1 MEEWT
6 FNPNSDTQICVHI
19 TRGNRGTK
27 GLHLEKSPLL
37 VFLHYWGG
45 SSSTWHKLISW
56 DSPHCVSDDY
66 PTATFDLRG
75 WGKSTGP
82 VNDYEDSYSVIKMAE
97 DVIFSLRELSKDTKN
112 KELLKHGIIL
122 VGHSMG
128 AKVALAAQFA
138 TQDGWL
144 LPKIRGLILIA
155 PAPPSPV
162 NLPPEM
168 KAQQQVAYESE
179 ESVRET
185 VKYVLAK
192 PANLT
197 ESDFDMIVRDSLAGN
212 SAAKKAWPS
221 YAMKEDISGLVK
233 QAIQSAPWTVS
244 QWLPPTV
251 RVIVG
256 EEDVV
261 EPMDRVQS
269 EVVSF
274 LENQGIHVTTTVA
287 KGAKHLLP
295 LEAPELIAQEIRLF
309 CCS

>member
-1 MEEWT
+1 
-6 FNPNSDTQICVHI
+6 
-19 TRGNRGTK
+19 
-27 GLHLEKSPLL
+27 
-37 VFLHYWGG
+37 
-45 SSSTWHKLISW
+45 
-56 DSPHCVSDDY
+56 
-66 PTATFDLRG
+66 
-75 WGKSTGP
+75 
-82 VNDYEDSYSVIKMAE
+82 MAE
-97 DVIFSLRELSKDTKN
+97 DVIFSLRELSKDTEN
-112 KELLKHGIIL
+112 KKLLQHGIIL

-128 AKVALAAQFA
+128 AKVALAAQFG

-144 LPKIRGLILIA
+144 LSKIRGLILIA

-168 KAQQQVAYESE
+168 KAQQEVAYESE

-197 ESDFDMIVRDSLAGN
+197 ESDIDMIVRNSLAGN
-212 SAAKKAWPS
+212 SLAKKAWPS

-233 QAIQSAPWTVS
+233 QAIESAPWKVS

-251 RVIVG
+251 RVIMG

-261 EPMDRVQS
+261 PMDRVQS

-287 KGAKHLLP
+287 KGVKHLLP
-295 LEAPELIAQEIRLF
+295 LEAPELIAQEVRLF